1 MTKKIEFKSDLGVE
15 LINVSASDQSVVDA
29 ARVSTGSE
37 SQENRGLINFLVKNR
52 HGSPFEH
59 NSFTFKVSAPIFV
72 AREFMRHRIG
82 FSYNEES
89 GRYKELEPVFYVPPA
104 HRPLV
109 QRGKA
114 GHYEFVDGNETQYR
128 LVGFAV
134 TNSCE
139 VAYRQYESML
149 RSGIAREVARIVLPV
164 NIYTSFFVTCNARS
178 LMSFLSLRTSSNE
191 GQKFPSFPM
200 NEIEQVARKMEEAF
214 KENMP
219 LTYLSYVENGYVAPQ
234 VYSIG

>member
-1 MTKKIEFKSDLGVE
+1 MSKQITYTSDLGVE

-37 SQENRGLINFLVKNR
+37 SQENRGLINFLIKNR

-59 NSFTFKVSAPIFV
+59 NSFTFKIHAPIFV

-104 HRPLV
+104 QRPLV
-109 QRGKA
+109 QIGKA
-114 GHYEFVDGNETQYR
+114 GRYEFVDGNESQYR
-128 LVGFAV
+128 LTQTAIK
-134 TNSCE
+134 NSSE
-139 VAYRQYESML
+139 VAYKQYESML
-149 RSGIAREVARIVLPV
+149 RSGIAREVSRMVLPV

-178 LMSFLSLRTSSNE
+178 LMSFLSLRTSSNV
-191 GQKFPSFPM
+191 GQLFPSYPM
-200 NEIEQVARKMEEAF
+200 EEIELVARKMKESF
-214 KENMP
+214 KEHMP
-219 LTYLSYVENGYVAPQ
+219 LTYLSYTENGYVAP
-234 VYSIG
+234 

>member
-1 MTKKIEFKSDLGVE
+1 MSKQITYTSDLGVE

-59 NSFTFKVSAPIFV
+59 NSFTFKIHAPIFV

-89 GRYKELEPVFYVPPA
+89 GRYKELEPVFYIPPA
-104 HRPLV
+104 QRPLV
-109 QRGKA
+109 QIGKA
-114 GHYEFVDGNETQYR
+114 GRYEFVDGNESQYR
-128 LVGFAV
+128 LTQFAIK
-134 TNSCE
+134 NSSE
-139 VAYRQYESML
+139 VAYKQYESML
-149 RSGIAREVARIVLPV
+149 RSGIAREVSRMVLPV

-178 LMSFLSLRTSSNE
+178 LMSFLSLRTSSNV
-191 GQKFPSFPM
+191 GQLFPSYPM
-200 NEIEQVARKMEEAF
+200 EEIEQVARKMKESF
-214 KENMP
+214 KEHMP
-219 LTYLSYVENGYVAPQ
+219 LTYLSYVENGYVAP
-234 VYSIG
+234 

>member
-1 MTKKIEFKSDLGVE
+1 MSKQITYTSDLGVE

-59 NSFTFKVSAPIFV
+59 NSFTFKIHAPIFV

-89 GRYKELEPVFYVPPA
+89 GRYKELEPVFYIPPA
-104 HRPLV
+104 QRSLV
-109 QRGKA
+109 QIGKA
-114 GHYEFVDGNETQYR
+114 GRYEFVDGNESQYR
-128 LVGFAV
+128 LTQFAIK
-134 TNSCE
+134 NSSE
-139 VAYRQYESML
+139 VAYKQYESML
-149 RSGIAREVARIVLPV
+149 HSGIAREVSRMVLPV

-219 LTYLSYVENGYVAPQ
+219 LTYLSYVENGYVAP
-234 VYSIG
+234 

>member
-1 MTKKIEFKSDLGVE
+1 MSKQITFTSDLGVE

-59 NSFTFKVSAPIFV
+59 NSFTFKIHAPIFV

-104 HRPLV
+104 QRPLV
-109 QRGKA
+109 QIGKA
-114 GHYEFVDGNETQYR
+114 GRYEFVDGNETQYR
-128 LVGFAV
+128 LTQFAI
-134 TNSCE
+134 TNASE
-139 VAYRQYESML
+139 VAYKQYESML
-149 RSGIAREVARIVLPV
+149 RSGIAREVSRMVLPV

-191 GQKFPSFPM
+191 GQKFPSYPM
-200 NEIEQVARKMEEAF
+200 NEIEQVARKMEEMF
-214 KENMP
+214 REHMP
-219 LTYLSYVENGYVAPQ
+219 LTYLSYVENGYVAP
-234 VYSIG
+234 

>member
-1 MTKKIEFKSDLGVE
+1 MSKQITYTSDLGVE

-37 SQENRGLINFLVKNR
+37 SKENRGLINFLVKNR

-59 NSFTFKVSAPIFV
+59 NSFTFKIHAPIFV

-104 HRPLV
+104 QRPLV
-109 QRGKA
+109 QIGKA
-114 GHYEFVDGNETQYR
+114 GRYEFVDGNETQYR
-128 LVGFAV
+128 LTQFAIK
-134 TNSCE
+134 NSSE
-139 VAYRQYESML
+139 VAYKQYESML
-149 RSGIAREVARIVLPV
+149 RSGIAREVSRMVLPV

-191 GQKFPSFPM
+191 GQKFPSYPM
-200 NEIEQVARKMEEAF
+200 NEIEQVARKMEEVF
-214 KENMP
+214 KEHMP
-219 LTYLSYVENGYVAPQ
+219 LTYLSYVENGYVAP
-234 VYSIG
+234 